1 MNQKQEQKVKRSP
14 IIKEIFK
21 DKNGFFNMRELTTAL
36 MVVMVTVGW
45 VGQQFFG
52 FILPDFMFFG
62 FISLIASGCFGYS
75 IEKKQ
80 RHLDKQETPSVMN
93 IISEVVQGFTQANRK
108 KPQASKEPEE
118 TNVEFEKEEEEEK

>member
-1 MNQKQEQKVKRSP
+1 MNQNKEQKVKRSP

-36 MVVMVTVGW
+36 MVIMVTVGW
-45 VGQQFFG
+45 VGHQFFG

-80 RHLDKQETPSVMN
+80 RHLDKQESPSVMN

-108 KPQASKEPEE
+108 NPQASKEPEE